1 MKILILI
8 TARAGSKRI
17 AKKNKKLLGKKPLIF
32 WTLKVAKK
40 IKNICDILVSTDD
53 SEIAIY
59 SKKNGALVPW
69 LRPKN
74 FSSDK
79 ISSAKVALHAIKWYE
94 NKIGRINGLLLL
106 QPTSPFRNI
115 KRINMA
121 IDLFIKKKIESILS
135 ISKYKG
141 NQKDF
146 FSVVNKK
153 VQFTSLKSVE
163 KNKKNIYSP
172 NGNFYLLSVNKLKRD
187 KKLFSK
193 GSRTINIISKIE
205 SLDIDTKQDW
215 LLAEKYSKNLK

>member
-17 AKKNKKLLGKKPLIF
+17 IKKNKKLLGKKPLIF

-74 FSSDK
+74 LSSDK
-79 ISSAKVALHAIKWYE
+79 TSSAKVALHAIKWYE

-146 FSVVNKK
+146 FFVVNKK

-163 KNKKNIYSP
+163 KNIYSP

-187 KKLFSK
+187 KKFFSK

>member
-74 FSSDK
+74 LSSDK
-79 ISSAKVALHAIKWYE
+79 TSSAKVALHAIKWYE

-146 FSVVNKK
+146 FFVVNKK

-163 KNKKNIYSP
+163 KNIYSP

-187 KKLFSK
+187 KKFFSK

>member
-17 AKKNKKLLGKKPLIF
+17 IKKNKKLLEKKPLIF

-53 SEIAIY
+53 NEIAIY

-74 FSSDK
+74 ISSDK
-79 ISSAKVALHAIKWYE
+79 TSSVKVALHAVKWYE
-94 NKIGRINGLLLL
+94 NKRGRINGLLLL

-115 KRINMA
+115 KHINMA
-121 IDLFIKKKIESILS
+121 INLFIKKKIESILS
-135 ISKYKG
+135 VSKYNG
-141 NQKDF
+141 VQKDF
-146 FSVVNKK
+146 FFVVNKK
-153 VQFTSLKSVE
+153 VQFASLKSVK
-163 KNKKNIYSP
+163 KNKKNLYSP

-187 KKLFSK
+187 KKFFSK
-193 GSRTINIISKIE
+193 DSRIINITSKIE

-215 LLAEKYSKNLK
+215 LLAEQYSKNLK